1 MWHLLEVH
9 RYEARL
15 LSMPFA
21 LALVTLLAVL
31 AYGLVMRGA
40 PLLRIALLA
49 WAASL
54 VPYSAVCVLAS
65 STLERGVA
73 EDLYRIGASCVPMIA
88 ACAMIF
94 QLALAGKLR
103 ARLPLAVIAVVG
115 ALAWLVVGIA
125 TRALVGGVYLLDSDM
140 YFFEAGPLLPVA
152 LLFVLAIS
160 FSGFVPLLRAYRAER
175 EPLRRRRF
183 AGVMWAML
191 LTWCGLLDVALSY
204 HVGWFPLAWLF
215 ESAGLVFALRALFFD
230 DLMRARAVDVRAP
243 LIFLYLTLGVLA
255 GWLVAEL
262 FGSGLPGWLVG
273 VAMFGAYFAL
283 RVVIAAIVAT
293 VQVERRREGP
303 LDRLVQ
309 QFSARAGSLRSIAE
323 IAAHTED
330 AVEVATG
337 VRPLLIVPSPAD
349 WSWHR
354 PDGTPL
360 EEEATPDPLLLGWM
374 IEHGGTLLRDEVE
387 LVPPDDLRPALAR
400 LFEAHEADAMVILA
414 RRDEPVGVVLVPERE
429 GRSIR
434 AEQLRF
440 VERIRDKVA
449 SALVYARMAG
459 EAQNRVA
466 IEREVE
472 LAAAVQTAFVPSPE
486 LRRAGALDVF
496 GSWEPTSRCGGDWWA
511 LYELPDGRALIV
523 IGDVTG
529 HGVASAMVTAAAK
542 GACDAAVALMKDD
555 VDLSGLMARLD
566 AAVRRIGA
574 GRLHLT
580 CFAALFD
587 HTAGEVQFANAGH
600 VVPYLCRDKGK
611 ADLELQALVARG
623 NPLGAGVAPVTRSA
637 TRRLMGGDLVIWYTD
652 GVVECLDPDGR
663 QFGDRRMQRLLRKLD
678 RERLDP
684 ESVHDAIAG
693 AAAAHRSGRPIND
706 DCTLV
711 VARVRAVEAA

>member
-9 RYEARL
+9 RYAPRL

-21 LALVTLLAVL
+21 LALVALLAVV
-31 AYGLVMRGA
+31 AYGLVMRGT
-40 PLLRIALLA
+40 PLLRLSLLG

-54 VPYSAVCVLAS
+54 VPYSGVCVLAA
-65 STLERGVA
+65 STPDPRVA
-73 EDLYRIGASCVPMIA
+73 EGLYRIGAAFVPLGA
-88 ACAMIF
+88 ACSMTF

-103 ARLPLAVIAVVG
+103 ARIPVIVAALVG
-115 ALAWLVVGIA
+115 GLAWLVAGIA
-125 TRALVGGVYLLDSDM
+125 THALVGGVYLLDSGM
-140 YFFEAGPLLPVA
+140 YFFSAGPLLPVGMV
-152 LLFVLAIS
+152 FILA
-160 FSGFVPLLRAYRAER
+160 FSAAGFVPLLAAYRGER
-175 EPLRRRRF
+175 DPLRRRRMG
-183 AGVMWAML
+183 GVLWAMG
-191 LTWCGLLDVALSY
+191 LTWCGLSDVILAYRL
-204 HVGWFPLAWLF
+204 GWFPLAWLF

-243 LIFLYLTLGVLA
+243 LILLYLTLGVLL

-262 FGSGLPGWLVG
+262 FGPGLPAWLVG
-273 VAMFGAYFAL
+273 LAMCGAYLGL
-283 RVVIAAIVAT
+283 RVVIATAVAT
-293 VQVERRREGP
+293 IRIGRRREGP
-303 LDRLVQ
+303 LERLVQ
-309 QFSARAGSLRSIAE
+309 QFSARAGSLRSVEE

-337 VRPLLIVPSPAD
+337 VRPFLIVPSPAD

-360 EEEATPDPLLLGWM
+360 EEEATPDPLLLGWL
-374 IEHGGTLLRDEVE
+374 IEHGGALLREDVE
-387 LVPPDDLRPALAR
+387 LVPPADLRPALAR
-400 LFEAHEADAMVILA
+400 LFEAHGAAAIVTLA
-414 RRDEPVGVVLVPERE
+414 RRDEPVGVVMVPEE
-429 GRSIR
+429 GGAFR

-440 VERIRDKVA
+440 IERIRDRVA

-459 EAQNRVA
+459 EAQSRVA

-472 LAAAVQTAFVPSPE
+472 LAAAVQTAFVPPAE

-496 GSWEPTSRCGGDWWA
+496 GSWEPTSQCGGDWWA

-542 GACDAAVALMKDD
+542 GACDAAVALMKAD
-555 VDLSGLMARLD
+555 VDLAALMARLD

-587 HTAGEVQFANAGH
+587 HGAGQVQFANAGH
-600 VVPYLCRDKGK
+600 VVPYLCRDRGK
-611 ADLELQALVARG
+611 PELELQALVARG
-623 NPLGAGVAPVTRSA
+623 NPLGAGAAPVTRSA
-637 TRRLMGGDLVIWYTD
+637 TRGLVGGDVVIWYTD

-711 VARVRAVEAA
+711 VARVRGEAPA